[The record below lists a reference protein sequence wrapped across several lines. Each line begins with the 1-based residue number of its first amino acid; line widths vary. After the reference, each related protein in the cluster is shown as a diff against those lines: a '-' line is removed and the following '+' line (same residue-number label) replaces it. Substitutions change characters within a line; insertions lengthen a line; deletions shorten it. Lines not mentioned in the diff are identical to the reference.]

1 MRLEIKDGKFTTE
14 YRKDY
19 PQTQTKGKVEAI
31 NKFIK
36 PKHEGKEPIL
46 VAGDS
51 SGDYN
56 MMTEFKDIQ
65 TLLIMKR
72 EGKLDDL
79 TKDSRAVTQQRN
91 SQTGLFAPEI

>member
-1 MRLEIKDGKFTTE
+1 MRIPIT
-14 YRKDY
+14 
-19 PQTQTKGKVEAI
+19 AI

-36 PKHEGKEPIL
+36 PKHKEKDPIL

-65 TLLIMKR
+65 ILLLMKR

-79 TKDSRAVTQQRN
+79 TKDSRAVIQYRN